1 MKNYI
6 CTAAGVIGAGIA
18 NIFGGWSA
26 GMTTLI
32 IFMAIDY
39 ITGILVAGV
48 FKASKNSATGG
59 LESHAGFKGLC
70 RKGVI
75 LIFVLIGAVKN
86 DLFLNIS
93 SWVVFKLMSTGIWI
107 PQSTLAN

>member
-26 GMTTLI
+26 
-32 IFMAIDY
+32 A
-39 ITGILVAGV
+39 V
-48 FKASKNSATGG
+48 S
-59 LESHAGFKGLC
+59 
-70 RKGVI
+70 
-75 LIFVLIGAVKN
+75 GAVKN